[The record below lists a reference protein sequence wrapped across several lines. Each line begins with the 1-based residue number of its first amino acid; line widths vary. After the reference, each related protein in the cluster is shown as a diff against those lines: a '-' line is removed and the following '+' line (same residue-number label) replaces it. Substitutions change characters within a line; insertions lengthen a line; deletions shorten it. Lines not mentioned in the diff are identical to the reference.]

1 MPPVIE
7 LLLLDFDGVLAQYS
21 RPIRFARLAEVA
33 GCSAELVD
41 QVLFGSGLEQ
51 LYDSGGIDTASYL
64 QRLGEGLGAS
74 IDEAAWLAARVA
86 ACDSDPRV
94 LAMVEQ
100 VATRLPIAVLTNNG
114 PLMAQAALQVVAPL
128 APLLQGR
135 LLCSGELG
143 GRKPELSV
151 YQGALQRLGAQAATT
166 LFLDDLFVNVRGA
179 RAAGLHAETVNGAPS
194 MRRVLRRFGLL

>member
-1 MPPVIE
+1 MPAVIE
-7 LLLLDFDGVLAQYS
+7 LLLLDFDGVLARYA
-21 RPIRFARLAEVA
+21 RPIRFARLADIA
-33 GCSAELVD
+33 GCPPERVD

-51 LYDSGGIDTASYL
+51 RYDAGAISTADYL
-64 QRLGEGLGAS
+64 HQLGEGLGARIS
-74 IDEAAWLAARVA
+74 EADWLDARVA
-86 ACDSDPRV
+86 ACEGDLRV

-100 VATRLPIAVLTNNG
+100 VAARMPIAVLTNNG
-114 PLMAQAALQVVAPL
+114 PLMAQAALRIVPAL
-128 APLLQGR
+128 APWLHGR

-151 YQGALQRLGAQAATT
+151 YQRALQRLDARAGTT

-179 RAAGLHAETVNGAPS
+179 RAAGLHADTVSGAPS

>member
-1 MPPVIE
+1 MRPVIH
-7 LLLLDFDGVLAQYS
+7 LLLLDFDGVCARYS
-21 RPIRFARLAEVA
+21 RPVRVARLADVA
-33 GCSAELVD
+33 GCAPERVE

-51 LYDSGGIDTASYL
+51 RYDAGEIDTADYL
-64 QRLGEGLGAS
+64 QRLGQGLGSS
-74 IDEAAWLAARVA
+74 IGKADWLDARVA
-86 ACDSDPRV
+86 ACESDPRV

-100 VATRLPIAVLTNNG
+100 VAARLPIAILTNNG
-114 PLMAQAALQVVAPL
+114 ALMAQAALRIVPTL
-128 APLLQGR
+128 APLLHGR

-143 GRKPELSV
+143 VCKPQLPV
-151 YQGALQRLGAQAATT
+151 YQAALQRLGAQPSTT